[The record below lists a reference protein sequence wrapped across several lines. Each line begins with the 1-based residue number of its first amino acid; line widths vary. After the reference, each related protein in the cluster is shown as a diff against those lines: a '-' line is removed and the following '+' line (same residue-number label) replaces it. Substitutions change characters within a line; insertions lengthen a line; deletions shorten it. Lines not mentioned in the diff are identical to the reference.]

1 MVALRFFWRPSVV
14 GGPGVA
20 ASLKCCGFFD
30 RQSAFVVQPE
40 GEPGRFNF
48 LAEKNAGI
56 AVKRNV
62 SKRFAGT
69 TTPTA
74 VIPRAAHQG
83 SVIFLVGFVQEGGR
97 HHGTERIL

>member
-1 MVALRFFWRPSVV
+1 MLALRFFWRPSVV

-30 RQSAFVVQPE
+30 RQSGFVVQPE

-48 LAEKNAGI
+48 LAEIDASS

-69 TTPTA
+69 TTPAA
-74 VIPRAAHQG
+74 VIPRADHQEV
-83 SVIFLVGFVQEGGR
+83 VIFLVGFLQAGVS
-97 HHGTERIL
+97 HH